1 MWEIIHNERV
11 NEILTARGY
20 NVYSVREPGGVPIS
34 ESIRNIIMDNKNT
47 DMDDRCE
54 ALLFAAAELNWFIPN

>member
-1 MWEIIHNERV
+1 MWKIIHNERV

-34 ESIRNIIMDNKNT
+34 ESIRNIIMDNKT
-47 DMDDRCE
+47 QIWMIDVKLCYSQ
-54 ALLFAAAELNWFIPN
+54 LQELN